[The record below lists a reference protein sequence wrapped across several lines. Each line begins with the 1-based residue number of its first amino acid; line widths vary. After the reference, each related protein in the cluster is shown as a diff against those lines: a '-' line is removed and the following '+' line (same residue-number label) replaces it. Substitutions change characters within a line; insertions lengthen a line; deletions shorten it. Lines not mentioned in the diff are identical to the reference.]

1 MPRDAP
7 PADMG
12 EAPYRGA
19 TMREARLARSPSVMK
34 RVNAATVSSG
44 QPVWRTCAA
53 AGLTLCTWSPPKMGM
68 TTDLWV
74 PSATCPITKSQR
86 DAAGAADKDETEVP
100 APCSCA
106 STERD
111 EDVVFPALML
121 LQAWKS

>member
-1 MPRDAP
+1 MTPSKHGRSALSRGNDA
-7 PADMG
+7 
-12 EAPYRGA
+12 RGA
-19 TMREARLARSPSVMK
+19 LGEITISDEAGECGNRLIGTACR
-34 RVNAATVSSG
+34 
-44 QPVWRTCAA
+44 RTCAA
-53 AGLTLCTWSPPKMGM
+53 AGLTLCTWSPPKLGM
-68 TTDLWV
+68 TTGLWL